1 MHWKLKC
8 LAHYALY
15 CLPFGAVAH
24 KLAQRHVTGRYFPE
38 LGPRDIRAYQL
49 HPENFRRA
57 GFGGDSI
64 ALEFGGG
71 ANLVAPLLLSA
82 AGVGKVLVYD
92 LEPLA
97 SVRQVNDAIRQLR
110 EQGIET
116 CNAAGWPPVEDV
128 AADLTARY
136 RIEYRAPADARHT
149 ALADQSV
156 SLVYSTST
164 LEHIPPPEIRQI
176 LLECRRILKHD
187 GIMSF
192 VIDYHD
198 HYFSTDPDITRFNFL
213 RYEERAWKWFN
224 PPNHF
229 QNRLRHSDYERIFAE
244 CGLAPIEARHVI
256 PPGSIDELKR
266 IPIAA
271 SFRRYSPEDLAGLN
285 GIFLLRVCEP
295 RPRRSEI

>member
-1 MHWKLKC
+1 MHWKVKC

-15 CLPFGAVAH
+15 YLPFGAAVH
-24 KLAQRHVTGRYFPE
+24 KLAQRHVTGRYFPR
-38 LGPRDIRAYQL
+38 LGPQDIRAYQL
-49 HPENFRRA
+49 HVDNFRRA
-57 GFGGDSI
+57 GFGTDSI

-82 AGVGKVLVYD
+82 AGAGQVLVYD
-92 LEPLA
+92 LKPLA
-97 SVRQVNDAIRQLR
+97 TVEQVNDAIRQLR

-116 CNAAGWPPVEDV
+116 CNAVAWPQVDNLAV
-128 AADLTARY
+128 DLTARY
-136 RIEYRAPADARHT
+136 RIEYRAPGDARHSG
-149 ALADQSV
+149 LADQSV

-164 LEHIPPPEIRQI
+164 LEHIPPREIRQI

-187 GIMSF
+187 GIISF

-198 HYFSTDPDITRFNFL
+198 HYFSADPDITRFNFL
-213 RYEERAWKWFN
+213 RYEDRAWKWFN

-256 PPGSIDELKR
+256 PPGSIEELKQV
-266 IPIAA
+266 PVAA
-271 SFRRYSPEDLAGLN
+271 SFRRYSLEDLAGRN
-285 GIFLLRVCEP
+285 GIFLLRACEP
-295 RPRRSEI
+295 QPQ